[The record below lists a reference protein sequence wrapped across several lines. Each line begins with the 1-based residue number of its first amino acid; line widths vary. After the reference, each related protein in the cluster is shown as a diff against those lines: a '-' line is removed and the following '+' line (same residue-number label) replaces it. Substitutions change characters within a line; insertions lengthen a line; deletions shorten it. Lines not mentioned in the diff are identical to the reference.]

1 MSISTAVFVFGLLAS
16 GQAWLFGGGPA
27 WDDLKVT
34 FGINPFGNSFSSM
47 PRTVKDA
54 VYYGWKL
61 DTRCGSNSQFMGN
74 RYIKDGDTA
83 VMLLFDKN
91 GYIAG
96 IQAGIPKKAGTFPS
110 SMSEDVRK
118 YFIEESDKFT
128 ITAYFTDPGNSQFMG
143 NRYIKDGD
151 TAVMLLFDKN
161 GYIAGIQA
169 GIPKNAGTF
178 PSSMSADVRKYFI
191 EESDKFTITAY
202 FTDPATICSA
212 GRTADQYSADGTG
225 TALYIQKGTNPATD
239 SIAMPMSQD
248 DVKNTMWTEGHC
260 FYGMGKHYWYNVR
273 KDMSCNEFVPV
284 FLLYNGGRLNAF
296 GWAFI
301 GDFKSPRYEHPGQSS
316 FKWFLDP
323 VPTCVTSVGTLSTM
337 HIYMYSTARVN
348 TC

>member
-1 MSISTAVFVFGLLAS
+1 MSVITAVLAFGLLAS
-16 GQAWLFGGGPA
+16 GNAWLFGGGPQ

-47 PRTVKDA
+47 PRTTKDA
-54 VYYGWKL
+54 VSDGWKL
-61 DTRCGSNSQFMGN
+61 DSKCGSNSQFMGN

-128 ITAYFTDPGNSQFMG
+128 ITAYFTDP
-143 NRYIKDGD
+143 
-151 TAVMLLFDKN
+151 
-161 GYIAGIQA
+161 
-169 GIPKNAGTF
+169 
-178 PSSMSADVRKYFI
+178 
-191 EESDKFTITAY
+191 
-202 FTDPATICSA
+202 ATICSA

-239 SIAMPMSQD
+239 SIALPMSQD